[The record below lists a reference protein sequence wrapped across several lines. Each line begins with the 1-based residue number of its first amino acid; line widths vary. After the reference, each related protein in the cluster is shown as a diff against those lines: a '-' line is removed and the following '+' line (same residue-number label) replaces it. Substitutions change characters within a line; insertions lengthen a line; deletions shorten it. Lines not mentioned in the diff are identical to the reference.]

1 MKEKDI
7 QYRGDVMRSTKQDQF
22 IECKDRLAITT
33 ERLQVVLDCG
43 RPTAVEIGTL
53 AKARIEVGRRV
64 LWNVGKI
71 QKYLDSIATE

>member
-1 MKEKDI
+1 
-7 QYRGDVMRSTKQDQF
+7 MRTTQKSEMGISQV
-22 IECKDRLAITT
+22 AVTT
-33 ERLQVVLDCG
+33 ENLQSILDCG

-64 LWNVGKI
+64 LWSVGKI

>member
-1 MKEKDI
+1 
-7 QYRGDVMRSTKQDQF
+7 MRSTKQDHF

-33 ERLQVVLDCG
+33 ERLQGVLDCG

>member
-1 MKEKDI
+1 
-7 QYRGDVMRSTKQDQF
+7 MRSTKQDQF

-33 ERLQVVLDCG
+33 ERLQGVLDCG

-71 QKYLDSIATE
+71 QKYFDSIATE

>member
-1 MKEKDI
+1 
-7 QYRGDVMRSTKQDQF
+7 MRSTKQDQF

-33 ERLQVVLDCG
+33 ERLQGVLDCG